1 MLSKGREMAADTVV
15 LTVRLPVA
23 LQQQLDTVAQA
34 EDPMEF
40 HTEREETLYTTLKQV
55 LQNHI
60 SNHRLGYHETLSAC
74 VSVLGY
80 VLYVMS
86 DDWDEAP
93 ALIESTV
100 AELKQRTQARVLRA
114 CPALPPFHDYGTR
127 AAMTELG
134 HDIGTALATFLA
146 TSGIEHNMSVAATWR
161 AYLSL
166 VADVLAMPL
175 HDSAHTPAEVDAEI
189 DTLRDELPVVM
200 HLWAEEAR

>member
-1 MLSKGREMAADTVV
+1 
-15 LTVRLPVA
+15 
-23 LQQQLDTVAQA
+23 
-34 EDPMEF
+34 MEF
-40 HTEREETLYTTLKQV
+40 HTEREEALYTTLKQV
-55 LQNHI
+55 LQNHV

-86 DDWDEAP
+86 DGWDKAP

-100 AELKQRTQARVLRA
+100 TELKQRTHERVLRA
-114 CPALPPFHDYGTR
+114 LPTLPTFHDYVTR

-134 HDIGTALATFLA
+134 HDLGTALATFLSTA
-146 TSGIEHNMSVAATWR
+146 GIEHDMSVTATWR

-175 HDSAHTPAEVDAEI
+175 HDGVQTPAEIDAEI
-189 DTLRDELPVVM
+189 ASLRDELPVVM
-200 HLWAEEAR
+200 HLWADEAR

>member
-1 MLSKGREMAADTVV
+1 
-15 LTVRLPVA
+15 
-23 LQQQLDTVAQA
+23 
-34 EDPMEF
+34 MEF
-40 HTEREETLYTTLKQV
+40 HTEREEALYTTLKQV
-55 LQNHI
+55 LQNHV

-100 AELKQRTQARVLRA
+100 AELKQRTRARVLRA
-114 CPALPPFHDYGTR
+114 LPTLPTFHDYVTR
-127 AAMTELG
+127 AAMSEQG
-134 HDIGTALATFLA
+134 HDLGTALATLLA
-146 TSGIEHNMSVAATWR
+146 TSGIEYEMSVAATWR

-175 HDSAHTPAEVDAEI
+175 HDGAQTPAEADAEI
-189 DTLRDELPVVM
+189 EALRHELPVVM
-200 HLWAEEAR
+200 HLWEEEGR

>member
-1 MLSKGREMAADTVV
+1 
-15 LTVRLPVA
+15 
-23 LQQQLDTVAQA
+23 
-34 EDPMEF
+34 MEF
-40 HTEREETLYTTLKQV
+40 HTTREEALYTTLKQV
-55 LQNHI
+55 LQNHV
-60 SNHRLGYHETLSAC
+60 SNHRLSYHETLSAC

-100 AELKQRTQARVLRA
+100 AELKQRTQARVVRA
-114 CPALPPFHDYGTR
+114 IPTLPTFHDYVTR

-134 HDIGTALATFLA
+134 HDLGTALATFLTNA
-146 TSGIEHNMSVAATWR
+146 GVEHDMSVTATWR

-175 HDSAHTPAEVDAEI
+175 HDGAYTPAQIDAEI
-189 DTLRDELPVVM
+189 DSLRDELPVVM
-200 HLWAEEAR
+200 HLWDEEAS

>member
-1 MLSKGREMAADTVV
+1 
-15 LTVRLPVA
+15 
-23 LQQQLDTVAQA
+23 
-34 EDPMEF
+34 MEF
-40 HTEREETLYTTLKQV
+40 HTTREEALYTTLKQV
-55 LQNHI
+55 LQNHV

-114 CPALPPFHDYGTR
+114 LPTLPTFHDYVTR

-134 HDIGTALATFLA
+134 HDLGTALATFLTNA
-146 TSGIEHNMSVAATWR
+146 GVEHDMSVTATWR

-166 VADVLAMPL
+166 VADVLTMPL
-175 HDSAHTPAEVDAEI
+175 HDSAYTPAQIDAEI
-189 DTLRDELPVVM
+189 DSLRNELPVVM
-200 HLWAEEAR
+200 HLWDDEAR

>member
-1 MLSKGREMAADTVV
+1 
-15 LTVRLPVA
+15 
-23 LQQQLDTVAQA
+23 
-34 EDPMEF
+34 MEF
-40 HTEREETLYTTLKQV
+40 HSEREEALYTTLKQV
-55 LQNHI
+55 LQNHV
-60 SNHRLGYHETLSAC
+60 SNHRIGYHETLSAC

-114 CPALPPFHDYGTR
+114 LPTLPAFHDYVTR

-134 HDIGTALATFLA
+134 HDLGTALATFLG
-146 TSGIEHNMSVAATWR
+146 TSGIEHNMTVAATWR

-175 HDSAHTPAEVDAEI
+175 HDGAHTPAEADAEI

-200 HLWAEEAR
+200 HLWDEEAR

>member
-1 MLSKGREMAADTVV
+1 
-15 LTVRLPVA
+15 
-23 LQQQLDTVAQA
+23 
-34 EDPMEF
+34 MEF
-40 HTEREETLYTTLKQV
+40 HTTREEALYTTLKQV
-55 LQNHI
+55 LQNHV

-93 ALIESTV
+93 ALIERTV

-114 CPALPPFHDYGTR
+114 IPTLPTFHDYVTR

-134 HDIGTALATFLA
+134 HDLGTALATFLTNA
-146 TSGIEHNMSVAATWR
+146 GVEHDMSVTATWR

-175 HDSAHTPAEVDAEI
+175 QDGAYTPAQIDAEI
-189 DTLRDELPVVM
+189 DSLRDELPVVM
-200 HLWAEEAR
+200 HLWDDEAR